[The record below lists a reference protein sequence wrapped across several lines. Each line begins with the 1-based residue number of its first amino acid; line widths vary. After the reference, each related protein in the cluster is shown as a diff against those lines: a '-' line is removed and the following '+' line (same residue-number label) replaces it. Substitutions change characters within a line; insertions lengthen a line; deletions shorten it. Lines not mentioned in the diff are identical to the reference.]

1 MNVTKIGKKESRK
14 PCCGKGWPQKDSAEH
29 ERYAGAL
36 TDKRITE
43 NNSTNADRKE
53 DGLLEEILSASNL
66 NRAYKQV
73 KKNKGAHGVDGMEV
87 EYLLQY
93 LKDNGDEL
101 RKSILDGKYRPN
113 PVRRVE
119 IPKDNGKMRQLGI
132 PTVVDRL
139 VQQAVAQI
147 LSPIFEPQF
156 AETSYGFRP
165 KRSAHD
171 ALRKCKEYA
180 NQGNTYVVDMDLE
193 RFFDTVNQTKMVEI
207 LSRTIKDG
215 RVISLIHKYLTA
227 GVMNRGKY
235 EETRLGLV
243 QGGNISPLCSNIMLN
258 ELDHELE
265 RRGVRFVRYADDV
278 ILFAKT
284 KRSAQRIMEHI
295 LPYIENYLQLKV
307 NRTKTEVAYIGEIK
321 FLGYGFYPSNDGIKF
336 RVHAKSISKMKAK
349 VKEIT
354 SRNNGLGYEKLK
366 LKLKQFITG
375 WVNYFKLADMKKLTK
390 AIDQWLR
397 RRLRMY
403 IWKRWKRIRT
413 RYAMLKR
420 LGLEH
425 EKAFMFACTR
435 KGYWR
440 IANSPILNLTVT
452 DNRLRKSGYTF
463 FHGLLQNCQG
473 VNLGT
478 ATCGTA

>member
-1 MNVTKIGKKESRK
+1 
-14 PCCGKGWPQKDSAEH
+14 
-29 ERYAGAL
+29 
-36 TDKRITE
+36 
-43 NNSTNADRKE
+43 
-53 DGLLEEILSASNL
+53 
-66 NRAYKQV
+66 
-73 KKNKGAHGVDGMEV
+73 
-87 EYLLQY
+87 
-93 LKDNGDEL
+93 
-101 RKSILDGKYRPN
+101 
-113 PVRRVE
+113 
-119 IPKDNGKMRQLGI
+119 
-132 PTVVDRL
+132 
-139 VQQAVAQI
+139 
-147 LSPIFEPQF
+147 
-156 AETSYGFRP
+156 
-165 KRSAHD
+165 
-171 ALRKCKEYA
+171 
-180 NQGNTYVVDMDLE
+180 MDLE

-463 FHGLLQNCQG
+463 FTDYYKT
-473 VNLGT
+473 VKV
-478 ATCGTA
+478 

>member
-101 RKSILDGKYRPN
+101 IKSILDGKYRPN

-180 NQGNTYVVDMDLE
+180 NQGYTYVVDMDLE

-463 FHGLLQNCQG
+463 FTDYYKT
-473 VNLGT
+473 VKV
-478 ATCGTA
+478 